1 MTEDSTSRKSGL
13 DLDDIHMTERH
24 TILIVDDDYDNIT
37 LLKHVLRSSGFD
49 VMSADNGRDGLKK
62 VAEKKPD
69 LVLLDWLMPGIDGRE
84 TFANIRKLSDVPVIF
99 LSALD
104 EKTGIVNVLLDGVDD
119 YITKPFF
126 NPEVVAR
133 IKSVLRR
140 TEQDQAVDR
149 LIFPETGLIID
160 FSTQEVILGESK
172 IQLTQK
178 EFEVLGVLSK
188 GAPRVANYQT
198 ITETIWGEDT
208 PEARKRAKY
217 LIYLLRKKFNEAA
230 PEQNLIINIDRLGY
244 KLQAE

>member
-13 DLDDIHMTERH
+13 DLDDIQTTERH
-24 TILIVDDDYDNIT
+24 KILIVDDDFDNIT

-84 TFANIRKLSDVPVIF
+84 TFANIRKVSDVPVIF
-99 LSALD
+99 ISALD

-140 TEQDQAVDR
+140 AEQDQAVDR

-188 GAPRVANYQT
+188 GAPRVVNYQT
-198 ITETIWGEDT
+198 ITETIWGEDN

-217 LIYLLRKKFNEAA
+217 LIYLLRKKFNQVS